1 MYSCHKPFAL
11 AAVSFLLLGSAKAS
25 PSRHSGFSSNTTCS
39 EKPSQGDLSSAAP
52 NLLLSQFYFHGIT
65 FHQKVLLLTQL
76 VYLFITCP
84 YWQAC
89 QWLKMRSLLFLL
101 FTLTSST
108 WSCSSLTAQA
118 PYVCVAHGATCYWS
132 IHKTQ
137 TFSYTGQTT
146 MVRVQMR
153 VYELGYRWS
162 LDNAGFNS
170 QQPVSRFTQLNCNII
185 HQFCL

>member
-11 AAVSFLLLGSAKAS
+11 AAGSFLFLGSAKAS

-52 NLLLSQFYFHGIT
+52 NLLLSQFYFHRIT

-89 QWLKMRSLLFLL
+89 QWCEDEKSIVLAFHSYLQHLELLLTHSTGSLCVRCTRCNLLLKYPQNANLLLYG
-101 FTLTSST
+101 TDHD
-108 WSCSSLTAQA
+108 A
-118 PYVCVAHGATCYWS
+118 
-132 IHKTQ
+132 
-137 TFSYTGQTT
+137 
-146 MVRVQMR
+146 
-153 VYELGYRWS
+153 
-162 LDNAGFNS
+162 
-170 QQPVSRFTQLNCNII
+170 
-185 HQFCL
+185 